1 MPNHAL
7 DSPGGDQPS
16 LSVRGEAERFIP
28 PDSAELSS
36 KLEIVRDSQDDA
48 LRAAS
53 VAVDSV
59 RRALRE
65 RGGVVNE
72 VASLREPLRWATRR
86 VTATPEFERGNV
98 ETGRFVGGA
107 QITIY
112 VRDFDLL
119 EPIEQLAS
127 RIAGFRIDWA
137 QWHVDSDNPAWG
149 DVRLEAI
156 EAAMTKG
163 RDYATALRS
172 RLLAVD
178 HVADL
183 GLLGGDPVTR
193 TRAASMPGSG
203 SLGGSLDPVPQS
215 LGAAV
220 EARFRI
226 APVPLG

>member
-1 MPNHAL
+1 M
-7 DSPGGDQPS
+7 
-16 LSVRGEAERFIP
+16 I
-28 PDSAELSS
+28 
-36 KLEIVRDSQDDA
+36 EIVRDSKDDA
-48 LRAAS
+48 LRAVT

-65 RGGVVNE
+65 HGGVMNE
-72 VASLREPLRWATRR
+72 VASLRESLRWATRR
-86 VTATPEFERGNV
+86 VTATPQFEYGNV

-119 EPIEQLAS
+119 EPVEQLAS
-127 RIAGFRIDWA
+127 SVAGFRINWA

-149 DVRLEAI
+149 EVRLEAI
-156 EAAMTKG
+156 DAAMTKG
-163 RDYATALRS
+163 RDYAAALRS
-172 RLLAVD
+172 RLLAVE

-183 GLLGGDPVTR
+183 GLLGSDPATR
-193 TRAASMPGSG
+193 MRAGAVSMAGGGAS
-203 SLGGSLDPVPQS
+203 GGSLDPVPQS
-215 LGAAV
+215 VGAAV